1 MLGDEQRAWKAG
13 EPSVAEE
20 RMEVP
25 NTRTHYA
32 DGPFFFQVAQ
42 TSNGAIV
49 IGSPYN

>member
-1 MLGDEQRAWKAG
+1 MLGDEQRAWK
-13 EPSVAEE
+13 AEE